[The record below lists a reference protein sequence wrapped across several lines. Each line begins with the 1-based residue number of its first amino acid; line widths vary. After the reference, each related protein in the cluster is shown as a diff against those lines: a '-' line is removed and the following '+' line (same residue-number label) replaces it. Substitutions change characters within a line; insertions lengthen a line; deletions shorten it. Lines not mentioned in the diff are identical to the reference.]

1 VGFLL
6 KTGGSPIGEP
16 AQLKSLLSFVFLIG
30 LPSFAF
36 IISIVFL
43 VTLLV
48 KNRLV
53 SSIILVLLIAA
64 SYAGM
69 YFLPTYKAMA
79 FDFLGLMQSVYP
91 SDITASFMPLTG
103 IMHRAAVFLA
113 SLGIL
118 GICAAVH
125 PRLDDGSRGK
135 TGFYSAIIV
144 AVAAIIIGGI
154 LLNNMK
160 DMYNQDRWL
169 AAQTGYPKGT
179 APDIT
184 KITGRVEISPAKEL
198 NLDIKIA
205 FRAPS
210 DGPVKNALFTL
221 NPGQMV
227 VELLDS
233 SGKPLDYK
241 HENGIL
247 DITMP
252 DTLSQGEEVVI
263 GLKTSGIPD
272 KHFAYLK
279 SAINPLKLERKN
291 SNTILLGN
299 DNYLFDKKFVA
310 LMPAIRWLP
319 LSGIENSMESQQNNR
334 VDFFNVDLTV
344 VVPKGWLVAGPGRRN
359 RAGEDDKYELYRF
372 APPSVV
378 PEVAL
383 LASEYESRSYE
394 TDGILMEL
402 LVHKKHMKNLD
413 ALTETKEKIREY
425 IDTSLREAKEAGLTY
440 PYDGLTL
447 AEVPTNL
454 RTYGGGWRLDTVQSM
469 PGIMLLRELS
479 LPTARFDSAFRNPNR
494 FKNQEGG
501 IARAKWDRL
510 ITYFQNDFS
519 GGNLF
524 TGVPRNFFLF
534 QTSAGGPEGVPV
546 NFVMDTLSGLV
557 LADTKGYFSAHI
569 FAEGNSVN
577 QIIQNVLVSYF
588 QLRNVGINDTILNS
602 TIRTRTSRPVVWEK
616 LLEASLKDI
625 DPWKDPADTV
635 DYLIL
640 KGYAVADSI
649 YKTLGREKT
658 AAFLASIRKNHTGG
672 LFTVSDM
679 KDAAKE
685 QGFDMDASLG
695 DWLGSTGLPG
705 FVVQD
710 AKGYRVADDENG
722 SPRYQLLFTVRND
735 ESVPG
740 VFNFGYYYTAQNQR
754 SEYISGESIHLAGRH
769 AIQYGTIVSRL
780 PSMYFLAPVLSYNR
794 GTFELKMGN
803 FNPDKIVDAEII
815 EGVREIPWEL
825 PVSSS
830 IVVDDLDEGFTII
843 NEKEKTKGLR
853 VKAKGKNR
861 DTDLDQGLPYTT
873 FTMVG
878 RGAGL
883 PTEWTRIS
891 NGMSYGKYRHT
902 AAYIKKG
909 EGAKKAV
916 FSAELPRAGSW
927 DLEIFI
933 QIKNVFPNRNWGK
946 WHGVVTDKNGDKHQV
961 EFDSNAGTEEW
972 NLAGKY
978 ELPQG
983 RVTFE
988 LTDKTDGEMVVA
1000 DAIRWT
1006 PSAGN

>member
-299 DNYLFDKKFVA
+299 DNYLFDSKFVA

-319 LSGIENSMESQQNNR
+319 VSGVENSMENRQGSR
-334 VDFFNVDLTV
+334 VDFFNVELTV
-344 VVPKGWLVAGPGRRN
+344 GVPKGWLVAGPGRRIK
-359 RAGEDDKYELYRF
+359 AGEDNRFDLYRF

-394 TDGILMEL
+394 TDGIMMEL
-402 LVHKKHMKNLD
+402 LVHKKHIKNLD
-413 ALTETKEKIREY
+413 VLADTKEKIR
-425 IDTSLREAKEAGLTY
+425 
-440 PYDGLTL
+440 
-447 AEVPTNL
+447 
-454 RTYGGGWRLDTVQSM
+454 
-469 PGIMLLRELS
+469 
-479 LPTARFDSAFRNPNR
+479 
-494 FKNQEGG
+494 
-501 IARAKWDRL
+501 
-510 ITYFQNDFS
+510 
-519 GGNLF
+519 
-524 TGVPRNFFLF
+524 
-534 QTSAGGPEGVPV
+534 
-546 NFVMDTLSGLV
+546 
-557 LADTKGYFSAHI
+557 
-569 FAEGNSVN
+569 
-577 QIIQNVLVSYF
+577 
-588 QLRNVGINDTILNS
+588 
-602 TIRTRTSRPVVWEK
+602 
-616 LLEASLKDI
+616 
-625 DPWKDPADTV
+625 
-635 DYLIL
+635 
-640 KGYAVADSI
+640 
-649 YKTLGREKT
+649 
-658 AAFLASIRKNHTGG
+658 
-672 LFTVSDM
+672 
-679 KDAAKE
+679 
-685 QGFDMDASLG
+685 
-695 DWLGSTGLPG
+695 
-705 FVVQD
+705 
-710 AKGYRVADDENG
+710 
-722 SPRYQLLFTVRND
+722 
-735 ESVPG
+735 
-740 VFNFGYYYTAQNQR
+740 
-754 SEYISGESIHLAGRH
+754 
-769 AIQYGTIVSRL
+769 
-780 PSMYFLAPVLSYNR
+780 
-794 GTFELKMGN
+794 
-803 FNPDKIVDAEII
+803 
-815 EGVREIPWEL
+815 
-825 PVSSS
+825 
-830 IVVDDLDEGFTII
+830 
-843 NEKEKTKGLR
+843 
-853 VKAKGKNR
+853 
-861 DTDLDQGLPYTT
+861 
-873 FTMVG
+873 
-878 RGAGL
+878 
-883 PTEWTRIS
+883 
-891 NGMSYGKYRHT
+891 
-902 AAYIKKG
+902 
-909 EGAKKAV
+909 
-916 FSAELPRAGSW
+916 
-927 DLEIFI
+927 
-933 QIKNVFPNRNWGK
+933 
-946 WHGVVTDKNGDKHQV
+946 
-961 EFDSNAGTEEW
+961 
-972 NLAGKY
+972 
-978 ELPQG
+978 
-983 RVTFE
+983 
-988 LTDKTDGEMVVA
+988 
-1000 DAIRWT
+1000 
-1006 PSAGN
+1006 